1 MPLTSMMR
9 PAEWTNIVFF
19 SLFVALAWIRKMP
32 PQQRRRA
39 ARIGGAGAGLTLA
52 ALYLR
57 RVLPPLPVSMIR
69 DWLPAPLMLLA
80 YWQTG
85 AFVRASNE
93 GLQRRLEDLDLKL
106 LGESARIDLGGNLV
120 LQNYFEL
127 AYLFCYPLIPLGLGV
142 LYLWHLRQNADQ
154 YWAAILPA
162 TYLCYIL
169 LPFMQAL
176 PPRLLQ
182 AEEEVQRARSSI
194 RRLNLWLLR
203 HASIQVT
210 TFPSAHVA
218 ATTAASLVLLR
229 LVPLAGLVFLLLS
242 LSIAIGAVTG
252 RYHYALDVL
261 LGAGLAVVV
270 FVLKPLLE

>member
-1 MPLTSMMR
+1 MSLMSMR
-9 PAEWTNIVFF
+9 PAEWINIVFF
-19 SLFVALAWIRKMP
+19 SLFVALAWIRKLP
-32 PQQRRRA
+32 SQQRTKA

-57 RVLPPLPVSMIR
+57 RILPALTVSVIR
-69 DWLPAPLMLLA
+69 DWLPAPLLLLA
-80 YWQTG
+80 YWQ
-85 AFVRASNE
+85 
-93 GLQRRLEDLDLKL
+93 DH
-106 LGESARIDLGGNLV
+106 GGSIAV
-120 LQNYFEL
+120 QNYFEFS
-127 AYLFCYPLIPLGLGV
+127 YLLCYPLVPLGLGV

-162 TYLCYIL
+162 TYLCYVV
-169 LPFMQAL
+169 LPFVQAL

-182 AEEEVQRARSSI
+182 AEEEVQRDRSSI

-218 ATTAASLVLLR
+218 ATAAASLALLQ
-229 LVPLAGLVFLLLS
+229 LVPLAGFVFLLLS
-242 LSIAIGAVTG
+242 LGIAIGAVKG

-270 FVLKPLLE
+270 FVLEAVL

>member
-1 MPLTSMMR
+1 MPLTSMR
-9 PAEWTNIVFF
+9 PAEWINIAFF
-19 SLFVALAWIRKMP
+19 SLFVALAWIRILP
-32 PQQRRRA
+32 SQQRTKA

-57 RVLPPLPVSMIR
+57 RLLPQLPVSVIR

-85 AFVRASNE
+85 AFVEAPNKDF
-93 GLQRRLEDLDLKL
+93 QRKLEDLDLNL
-106 LGESARIDLGGNLV
+106 LRGCAHVDHGGSLA
-120 LQNYFEL
+120 LQNYFEFS
-127 AYLFCYPLIPLGLGV
+127 YLLCYPLIPLGLGV
-142 LYLWHLRQNADQ
+142 LYLWHLRQYADQ

-162 TYLCYIL
+162 TYLCYIV
-169 LPFMQAL
+169 LPFVQAL

-182 AEEEVQRARSSI
+182 AGEEVQRDPSSI

-218 ATTAASLVLLR
+218 ATTAASLALLQ
-229 LVPLAGLVFLLLS
+229 LVPLAGFVFLLLS
-242 LSIAIGAVTG
+242 LGIAIGAVKG

-261 LGAGLAVVV
+261 LGVGLAVVV
-270 FVLKPLLE
+270 FVLKALLL

>member
-1 MPLTSMMR
+1 MSMR
-9 PAEWTNIVFF
+9 PAEWINIVFF
-19 SLFVALAWIRKMP
+19 SLFVALAWIRKLP
-32 PQQRRRA
+32 SQQRTKA

-57 RVLPPLPVSMIR
+57 RILPALTVSVIR
-69 DWLPAPLMLLA
+69 DWLPAPLLLLA

-85 AFVRASNE
+85 AFVEAPNK
-93 GLQRRLEDLDLKL
+93 GFQRKLGDLDLKL
-106 LGESARIDLGGNLV
+106 LRGCAHVDHGGSIAV
-120 LQNYFEL
+120 QNYFEFS
-127 AYLFCYPLIPLGLGV
+127 YLLCYPLVPLGLGV

-162 TYLCYIL
+162 TYLCYVV
-169 LPFMQAL
+169 LPFVQAL

-182 AEEEVQRARSSI
+182 AEEEVQRDRSSI

-218 ATTAASLVLLR
+218 ATAAASLALLQ
-229 LVPLAGLVFLLLS
+229 LVPLAGFVFLLLP
-242 LSIAIGAVTG
+242 LGIAVGAVKG

-270 FVLKPLLE
+270 FVLEAVL